1 MANLTYKETWRDN
14 FLFYILNNKKRNF
27 LLSTKKFGLKFIFT
41 DLRDLSNVESLITD
55 KTKLIWADTP
65 TNPMINVIDIKGLSD
80 ICKSNNILLGVD
92 KTGCNGHSYKLDFAK
107 KNEVE
112 NLEYVEQN
120 NIKVFI
126 DPKATIFLI
135 GSEMDYSSDKLASRF
150 VFKNPNEKSTCG
162 CGESFSF

>member
-1 MANLTYKETWRDN
+1 MSNILT
-14 FLFYILNNKKRNF
+14 
-27 LLSTKKFGLKFIFT
+27 
-41 DLRDLSNVESLITD
+41 VTD
-55 KTKLIWADTP
+55 KASNQLEKIIQEAPSDT
-65 TNPMINVIDIKGLSD
+65 VG
-80 ICKSNNILLGVD
+80 ILLGID

-112 NLEYVEQN
+112 NLEYVERN

-135 GSEMDYSSDKLASRF
+135 GSEMDYLSDKLASRF

-162 CGESFSF
+162 CGESFSV